1 MNFLSFNKEKKV
13 NAELI
18 TLNFSILQFQS
29 YITLKIVYCY
39 KHWKGRSDRKSGTSD
54 NNTVGP
60 FGKNSIGPG
69 NYWTCMTSDP
79 AICQKL
85 SPKIQ
90 AVHDSQAIM
99 RISRCGLEIAIAA
112 SCTGRLL

>member
-1 MNFLSFNKEKKV
+1 MNFFSFNKEKKV

-18 TLNFSILQFQS
+18 TLNFSILQFQ
-29 YITLKIVYCY
+29 
-39 KHWKGRSDRKSGTSD
+39 
-54 NNTVGP
+54 
-60 FGKNSIGPG
+60 
-69 NYWTCMTSDP
+69 
-79 AICQKL
+79 